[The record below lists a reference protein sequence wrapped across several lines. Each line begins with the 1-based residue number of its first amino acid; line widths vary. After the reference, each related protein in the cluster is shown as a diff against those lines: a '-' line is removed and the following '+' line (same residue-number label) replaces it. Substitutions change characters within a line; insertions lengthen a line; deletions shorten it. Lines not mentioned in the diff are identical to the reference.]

1 MEPDQLT
8 TSPVTR
14 PASPPRPESTRSIEG
29 IADAFRGEG
38 YIAERSLAT
47 TVFLALELG
56 RPLLLEGEA
65 GVGKTELAKVL
76 ATTLGSRLI
85 RLQCYEG
92 LDVNTAVYEWNY
104 PRQMLEIRL
113 LEARGE
119 IDKASAHDI
128 FGPEFLLK
136 RPLLQALESTDGNA
150 PVLLIDEIDRADE
163 EFEAYLLEILSD
175 FQVTVPEI
183 GTIRAAQAPR
193 VVLTSNRTRE
203 VHDALKRRCLYHWID
218 YPTAAKEFEIVSTR
232 VPEAPAQLAREVV
245 GFVHRLR
252 AADLTKVPGVAETL
266 DWAAALLSLG
276 ARRAVAGRRRR
287 DAGRGP
293 QVRGG
298 HPAGS
303 RNRGAPV
310 PRRGDRPGL
319 TRETTDG
326 GDTGISTQPIG
337 HPMGAAR
344 GRLVARRRTPGHPCS
359 GGVRAHGAVHQRRRT
374 VRVWRPGPAC
384 AGHAPGDR
392 APARGRESCSRATVR
407 RAW

>member
-1 MEPDQLT
+1 MTDQT
-8 TSPVTR
+8 AARAAAAERTAAR
-14 PASPPRPESTRSIEG
+14 AARPESMRSIEG
-29 IADAFRGEG
+29 LTTAFREQG

-76 ATTLGSRLI
+76 AASLGARLI

-119 IDKASAHDI
+119 IDKATAHDI
-128 FGPEFLLK
+128 FSADFLLK
-136 RPLLQALESTDGNA
+136 RPLLQALEASDGVP

-183 GTIRAAQAPR
+183 GTIRAAEAPR

-218 YPTAAKEFEIVSTR
+218 YPTASKEFEIVSTR
-232 VPEAPAQLAREVV
+232 VPEAPAALARDLVA
-245 GFVHRLR
+245 FVHRLR
-252 AADLTKVPGVAETL
+252 TVDLTKVPGVAETL

-276 ARRAVAGRRRR
+276 ATELDGDVVDQTLGVVLKYEEDIRAV
-287 DAGRGP
+287 
-293 QVRGG
+293 
-298 HPAGS
+298 
-303 RNRGAPV
+303 RGANA
-310 PRRGDRPGL
+310 RHYL
-319 TRETTDG
+319 AEAT
-326 GDTGISTQPIG
+326 
-337 HPMGAAR
+337 AAQ
-344 GRLVARRRTPGHPCS
+344 S
-359 GGVRAHGAVHQRRRT
+359 
-374 VRVWRPGPAC
+374 
-384 AGHAPGDR
+384 
-392 APARGRESCSRATVR
+392 
-407 RAW
+407 

>member
-1 MEPDQLT
+1 MVDEPT
-8 TSPVTR
+8 TDAAAAATATR
-14 PASPPRPESTRSIEG
+14 SASREDRPEATRSIEG
-29 IADAFRGEG
+29 ITRVFRSHG

-76 ATTLGSRLI
+76 ARSLGTRLI

-119 IDKASAHDI
+119 IDKASTHDI
-128 FGPEFLLK
+128 FSADFLLK
-136 RPLLQALESTDGNA
+136 RPLLQALEDDEGTA

-175 FQVTVPEI
+175 FQVTIPEI
-183 GTIRAAQAPR
+183 GTIRAAMAPR
-193 VVLTSNRTRE
+193 VILTSNRTRE

-232 VPEAPAQLAREVV
+232 VPDAPRRLAEEVV

-252 AADLTKVPGVAETL
+252 TADLTKVPGVAETL

-276 ARRAVAGRRRR
+276 ARELAPELIDETLGVVLKYEEDIR
-287 DAGRGP
+287 
-293 QVRGG
+293 QVRGATARQYLAEAS
-298 HPAGS
+298 AG
-303 RNRGAPV
+303 G
-310 PRRGDRPGL
+310 
-319 TRETTDG
+319 
-326 GDTGISTQPIG
+326 
-337 HPMGAAR
+337 
-344 GRLVARRRTPGHPCS
+344 
-359 GGVRAHGAVHQRRRT
+359 
-374 VRVWRPGPAC
+374 
-384 AGHAPGDR
+384 
-392 APARGRESCSRATVR
+392 
-407 RAW
+407 

>member
-1 MEPDQLT
+1 MSPDQPT
-8 TSPVTR
+8 AATAAATR
-14 PASPPRPESTRSIEG
+14 AASRDDRPEPTRSIEG
-29 IADAFRGEG
+29 LADEFRRHG

-76 ATTLGSRLI
+76 AASLGTRLI

-119 IDKASAHDI
+119 IDRASAHDI

-136 RPLLQALESTDGNA
+136 RPLLQALEADGDAA

-183 GTIRAAQAPR
+183 GTIRASKPPR

-203 VHDALKRRCLYHWID
+203 VHDALKRRCLY
-218 YPTAAKEFEIVSTR
+218 
-232 VPEAPAQLAREVV
+232 
-245 GFVHRLR
+245 
-252 AADLTKVPGVAETL
+252 
-266 DWAAALLSLG
+266 
-276 ARRAVAGRRRR
+276 
-287 DAGRGP
+287 
-293 QVRGG
+293 
-298 HPAGS
+298 
-303 RNRGAPV
+303 
-310 PRRGDRPGL
+310 
-319 TRETTDG
+319 
-326 GDTGISTQPIG
+326 
-337 HPMGAAR
+337 
-344 GRLVARRRTPGHPCS
+344 
-359 GGVRAHGAVHQRRRT
+359 
-374 VRVWRPGPAC
+374 
-384 AGHAPGDR
+384 
-392 APARGRESCSRATVR
+392 
-407 RAW
+407 